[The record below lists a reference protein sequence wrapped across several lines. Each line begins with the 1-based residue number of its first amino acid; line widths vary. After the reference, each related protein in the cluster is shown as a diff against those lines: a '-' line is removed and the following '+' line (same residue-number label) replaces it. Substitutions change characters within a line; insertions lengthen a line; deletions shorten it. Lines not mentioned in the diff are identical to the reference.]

1 MVKCLEEGRKVD
13 EEAYLVE
20 IGKQAIFQKV
30 GLTFFLGTECERQMR
45 EESEKL
51 ILILELLSTF
61 FFFFFF

>member
-1 MVKCLEEGRKVD
+1 MD